1 MKSLIHSMNNMR
13 LNRMFTFA
21 LPISIL
27 LFTQACAPPPNRLIS
42 TQSTVESPV
51 NYPLNHSGN

>member
-1 MKSLIHSMNNMR
+1 MKSLINSMNNMR
-13 LNRMFTFA
+13 WNRMFTIA

-27 LFTQACAPPPNRLIS
+27 LFAQACAPRRLIS